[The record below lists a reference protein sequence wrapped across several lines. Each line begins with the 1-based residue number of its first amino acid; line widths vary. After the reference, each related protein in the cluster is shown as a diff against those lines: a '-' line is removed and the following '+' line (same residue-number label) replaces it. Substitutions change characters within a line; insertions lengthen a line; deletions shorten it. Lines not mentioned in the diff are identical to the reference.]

1 MTSLPALL
9 IMAQAMTL
17 SSTLT
22 NPTSNLASNRPHT
35 HRHHGTETP
44 TPTPAVKVTIVNVT
58 CIPAIALGTQGT
70 NKLIAYPN
78 FPQGEW
84 TANQSLPSTEVNY
97 VARCTNG
104 ELISSQIIKFKPV
117 SSQFLL
123 LTGDLSRNAPPD
135 RLPQL
140 SAAEDGIHNFPP
152 NFQFHVIPYS
162 LVCSDPC
169 HYRFINAMPG
179 KILIIRSTPCD
190 RKPPQQLAYLAPG
203 NSALLVHQ
211 PGSAKFEIEVD
222 GQVSTFCINQEGAVG
237 NCIVPFFLRNGIPD
251 HIIVFEDP

>member
-1 MTSLPALL
+1 MISLPSLL
-9 IMAQAMTL
+9 IMAQAIAL

-22 NPTSNLASNRPHT
+22 TSTFNLASNRPHT

-44 TPTPAVKVTIVNVT
+44 TQTPSVKVTIVNAT

-70 NKLIAYPN
+70 NKLTAYPN

-84 TANQSLPSTEVNY
+84 TANQAVPKPEVHY
-97 VARCTNG
+97 VALSTNG
-104 ELISSQIIKFKPV
+104 TLIASQIIKFKPV

-123 LTGDLSRNAPPD
+123 LTGDLSRNNPPD
-135 RLPQL
+135 HLPQL

-179 KILIIRSTPCD
+179 KILIIRSIPSNG
-190 RKPPQQLAYLAPG
+190 KPPQQLAYLAPG
-203 NSALLVHQ
+203 NSALLVRQ
-211 PGSAKFEIEVD
+211 PGSAKYEIEVD
-222 GQVSTFCINQEGAVG
+222 GQISNFCINQEGAVG
-237 NCIVPFFLRNGIPD
+237 NCIVPFFLRNGIPN
-251 HIIVFEDP
+251 HITVFEDP

>member
-1 MTSLPALL
+1 
-9 IMAQAMTL
+9 MAQAIAL

-22 NPTSNLASNRPHT
+22 TSTFNLASNRPHT
-35 HRHHGTETP
+35 HHHHGTETP
-44 TPTPAVKVTIVNVT
+44 APTPAVRVTIVNAT
-58 CIPAIALGTQGT
+58 CVPSIALGSQGT
-70 NKLIAYPN
+70 NKVTSYPD

-84 TANQSLPSTEVNY
+84 TANQAVPASEIRY
-97 VARCTNG
+97 IARCTNG

-140 SAAEDGIHNFPP
+140 SAAEEGIHNFSP

-179 KILIIRSTPCD
+179 KILIIRSIPCD
-190 RKPPQQLAYLAPG
+190 RKPAQQLAYLAPG
-203 NSALLVHQ
+203 NSALLVRQ
-211 PGSAKFEIEVD
+211 PGSAKYEIEVD
-222 GQVSTFCINQEGAVG
+222 GEISNFCINQEGAVG